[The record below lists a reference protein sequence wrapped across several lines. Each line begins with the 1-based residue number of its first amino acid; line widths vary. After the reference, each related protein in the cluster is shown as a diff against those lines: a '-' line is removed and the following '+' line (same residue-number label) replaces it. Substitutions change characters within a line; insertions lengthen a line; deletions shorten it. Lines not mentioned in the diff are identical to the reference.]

1 MNNRIKTLRK
11 YLNKT
16 QEEFGVLCGKSRRAI
31 AAYEQ
36 GAATPDESFIQL
48 LSLKFKVNI
57 NWLKTGKEEM
67 FINDEENLINE
78 ISKKYNLDNSGKQ
91 FLTNF
96 LELDQDERKV
106 MLQCM
111 SFMINNGKSDEEK
124 TYDEKLNQVA
134 NELKV
139 AEEKNEY
146 ITSTTTNTIDDSTEK
161 RA

>member
-78 ISKKYNLDNSGKQ
+78 ISSRYNLDNSGKQ

-96 LELDQDERKV
+96 LELDQNERKI

-111 SFMINNGKSDEEK
+111 SFMLNNKSDDEK
-124 TYDEKLNQVA
+124 TYNEKMQEVST
-134 NELKV
+134 ELL
-139 AEEKNEY
+139 AEEQGK
-146 ITSTTTNTIDDSTEK
+146 TSTVSTISNIQKEEK
-161 RA
+161 EA